1 MKLTEINEALKA
13 KSHAAEEEYL
23 KSIGQWIRLFKP
35 DAKTFEFEGHSEYN
49 DEGGYDMWFSSLYI
63 DDKSLEEIIGE
74 MSKDEILKYF
84 EVSKYY
90 MDSFKESNDPEEIWD
105 MVRDNLSFDQC
116 VYEYGK
122 QEI

>member
-1 MKLTEINEALKA
+1 MTLEQIKKNYRTAQEQLEKQYFEDFSQFVSAI
-13 KSHAAEEEYL
+13 
-23 KSIGQWIRLFKP
+23 KP

-90 MDSFKESNDPEEIWD
+90 ADDFKESSNPEEIWN
-105 MVRDNLSFDQC
+105 MVRDELSFDQR
-116 VYEYGK
+116 VYKYGK

>member
-1 MKLTEINEALKA
+1 MKLTEINDALKA
-13 KSHAAEEEYL
+13 KQSAAEEEYL
-23 KSIGQWIRLFKP
+23 DSIGQWIKSFKP
-35 DAKTFEFEGHSEYN
+35 DAKAFEFEGYSEYN
-49 DEGGYDMWFSSLYI
+49 DEGGYDMNFSSLYI

-74 MSKDEILKYF
+74 MSKDDILKYF

-90 MDSFKESNDPEEIWD
+90 ADDFKESNDPEEIWD